1 MSLKVSVITVTFN
14 SAATIGQTIL
24 SVINQTYSNIEYIVI
39 DGQSTDGTLSIIEK
53 YRQRISKV
61 ISEKDEGL
69 YDALNKGID
78 AATGDVIA
86 ILHSDD
92 FYTGTRVVEEYVKVF
107 ERENCDAV
115 YADLY
120 YVQKENSEKI
130 TRKWKSGKYAKG
142 AFLRGWMPP
151 HPTFFVR
158 KYVYEKYGKFDTGFW
173 TSADYEL
180 MLRFIHRFGIKVA
193 YLPHFTVKMRAGG
206 QSNVSVK
213 NRISANMEDRR
224 AWKVNNLRPRFY
236 TLYLKPLRK
245 ILQFLP

>member
-14 SAATIGQTIL
+14 SATTIGQTIL
-24 SVINQTYSNIEYIVI
+24 SVIDQTYSNIEYIIV
-39 DGQSTDGTLSIIEK
+39 DGQSTDGTLATVEK
-53 YRQRISKV
+53 YRHRISKV

-69 YDALNKGID
+69 YDAINKGID
-78 AATGDVIA
+78 AATGDIIA

-92 FYTGTRVVEEYVKVF
+92 FYTGPSVVEEYVKVF
-107 ERENCDAV
+107 EREKCDAV

-120 YVQKENSEKI
+120 YVLKENSEKI
-130 TRKWKSGKYAKG
+130 VRKWKSGEYSQG

-158 KYVYEKYGKFDTGFW
+158 KHVYEKYGKFNTDFW

-193 YLPHFTVKMRAGG
+193 YLPRVTVKMRAGG

-213 NRISANMEDRR
+213 NRVAANIEDRR
-224 AWKVNNLRPRFY
+224 AWKVNNVRPKFY

-245 ILQFLP
+245 ILQFLG